1 MSNLGRQKQVQPG
14 LNPFSICFCSHDS
27 NYHVMPSRHLP
38 TLYINNSV
46 TDPHSGMW
54 CMTGPA
60 LYFVQLGEG
69 TCEATRTCGNALG
82 TAHLIMPLR
91 AVSPRCTE

>member
-1 MSNLGRQKQVQPG
+1 MIKV
-14 LNPFSICFCSHDS
+14 
-27 NYHVMPSRHLP
+27 HVMPSCH
-38 TLYINNSV
+38 LYINNSV

-69 TCEATRTCGNALG
+69 TVKLLERVET
-82 TAHLIMPLR
+82 H
-91 AVSPRCTE
+91 